1 MKELFDESDGLIK
14 SADEPGKNVREIE
27 EKLVDGAQEIE
38 DKLDG
43 DKKKEKYDF
52 AAMIVEKELELIKTE
67 WLVFSSLSCR

>member
-1 MKELFDESDGLIK
+1 ML
-14 SADEPGKNVREIE
+14 EIE

-67 WLVFSSLSCR
+67 WKVCVRTHVRVCRLGRFY